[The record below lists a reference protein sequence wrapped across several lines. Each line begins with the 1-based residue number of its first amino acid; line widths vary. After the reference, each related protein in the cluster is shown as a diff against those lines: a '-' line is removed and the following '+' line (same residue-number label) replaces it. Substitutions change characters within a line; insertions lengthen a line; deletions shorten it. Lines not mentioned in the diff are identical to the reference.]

1 VTAVTS
7 RREALWPKSSVEAG
21 PLITVLMQK
30 LIDIEKSIGV
40 ETDRTILDKVLD
52 AESCLLQFQREMIAS
67 RHGDQDGTSSNP
79 TQEPSAAEHVGR
91 SVQ

>member
-1 VTAVTS
+1 
-7 RREALWPKSSVEAG
+7 
-21 PLITVLMQK
+21 MQK

-67 RHGDQDGTSSNP
+67 RRGNQMILNYVWRIDDST
-79 TQEPSAAEHVGR
+79 EAA
-91 SVQ
+91 